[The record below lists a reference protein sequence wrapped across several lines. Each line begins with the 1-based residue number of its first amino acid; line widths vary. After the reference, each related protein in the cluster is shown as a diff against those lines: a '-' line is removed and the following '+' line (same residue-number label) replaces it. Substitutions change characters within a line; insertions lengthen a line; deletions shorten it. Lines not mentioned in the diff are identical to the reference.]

1 MDYLSALFFEDS
13 EDDGIA
19 CDDDSPAD
27 GSSNEQVEAD
37 QCGHDV
43 ESRRRQGRGRQP
55 AADGNDSK
63 FEVGRAPAGYVT
75 ADCSILGWVRDLVY
89 FVFLFCIQSSQQQ

>member
-19 CDDDSPAD
+19 CDDDSPA
-27 GSSNEQVEAD
+27 GSSNEQAEAD
-37 QCGHDV
+37 PCGHDV
-43 ESRRRQGRGRQP
+43 ESRRQDRGRQP

-63 FEVGRAPAGYVT
+63 LEVGRASAGSVT
-75 ADCSILGWVRDLVY
+75 PDCSILGWVRDLVY
-89 FVFLFCIQSSQQQ
+89 FVFLFCMQSSQQQ